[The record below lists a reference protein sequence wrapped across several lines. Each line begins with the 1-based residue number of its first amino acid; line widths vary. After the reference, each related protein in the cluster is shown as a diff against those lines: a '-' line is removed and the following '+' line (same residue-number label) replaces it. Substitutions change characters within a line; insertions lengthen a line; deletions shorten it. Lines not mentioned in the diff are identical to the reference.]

1 MTPSGNQ
8 LVHGICPR
16 LRGPNAGSVDITVL
30 TKDGEAV
37 DLARKIAANPC
48 SWWWHVWTLKGYTL
62 GTKQSLMESF
72 DLEAAMLA
80 PQTKFDNETLEVSGH
95 FGNEDKFLDEA
106 EEWLDSDDED
116 AGNDQGPLIDVA
128 DASMAD
134 LESALRDKDDNLEDI
149 NSRGSAASRRTNFS
163 QSTGNATNRSVNTA
177 KLAMTHK
184 DRALDLAK
192 AHNENATL
200 QKQNADLLVRMK
212 QIEQMMARSSGLPSE
227 APPQQSSD
235 DRMSGEDV

>member
-1 MTPSGNQ
+1 M
-8 LVHGICPR
+8 
-16 LRGPNAGSVDITVL
+16 
-30 TKDGEAV
+30 
-37 DLARKIAANPC
+37 
-48 SWWWHVWTLKGYTL
+48 WTLKGYTL

-80 PQTKFDNETLEVSGH
+80 PQTNFDNETLEVSGH
-95 FGNEDKFLDEA
+95 FGNEDTFLDEA

-116 AGNDQGPLIDVA
+116 GGDEQGPLIDVA
-128 DASMAD
+128 DAPMAD

-184 DRALDLAK
+184 
-192 AHNENATL
+192 N
-200 QKQNADLLVRMK
+200 
-212 QIEQMMARSSGLPSE
+212 
-227 APPQQSSD
+227 
-235 DRMSGEDV
+235 